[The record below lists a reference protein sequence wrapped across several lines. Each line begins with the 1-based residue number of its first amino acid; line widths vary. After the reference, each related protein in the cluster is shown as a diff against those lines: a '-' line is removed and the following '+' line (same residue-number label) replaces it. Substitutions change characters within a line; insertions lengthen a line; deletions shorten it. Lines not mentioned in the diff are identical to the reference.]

1 MVYMR
6 LFSNIWEK
14 SIISFDSFTEGC
26 TADQFMC
33 ANGQCVPVT
42 ARCNSRRECS
52 DGSDELNCGKIW
64 YLFYSQYEYTCCNMI
79 IKFEII
85 DMI

>member
-1 MVYMR
+1 MVYMWS
-6 LFSNIWEK
+6 LANVLENIMK
-14 SIISFDSFTEGC
+14 SFDSFTEGC

-52 DGSDELNCGKIW
+52 DGSDELNCGKI
-64 YLFYSQYEYTCCNMI
+64 
-79 IKFEII
+79 
-85 DMI
+85 